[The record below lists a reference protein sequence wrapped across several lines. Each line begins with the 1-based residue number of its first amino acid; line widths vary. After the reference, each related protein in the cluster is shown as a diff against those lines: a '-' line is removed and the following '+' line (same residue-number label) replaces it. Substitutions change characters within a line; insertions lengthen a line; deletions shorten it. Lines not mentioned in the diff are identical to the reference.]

1 MDPGKNGW
9 LQEYLEFR
17 KGLLKDYQLDKR
29 KTAHPEQALY
39 RILQPTGLMYG
50 QSVKVLDHPDSDKW
64 SEKERLKILLAE
76 SLIGSSI
83 LFYDKTIEGEK
94 DLSEIIQQTVE
105 SISNFYNHVF
115 PELNTSGKTWY
126 GKKKSPMEVA
136 EQILEKRIERSAA
149 HANNFW
155 INFFHN
161 SLLFLDIYIFGQ
173 WIHTKGDQVVS
184 DFFKYQREELRFSVV
199 KVITSAAHANHTVE
213 FEERKLLEYFLQ
225 SAGLSSEKKKEARG
239 LFEQG
244 TEIEGLDLPTNN
256 SWILRKYFLE
266 MAILTI
272 WSDKL
277 VEDVEISFL
286 KRLAKHLS
294 FSEEELE
301 NSLIALEGFV
311 LQHWDELGHLQN
323 KKDFK
328 QVSDQFISRIA
339 RVVEINKG
347 RLMKEVK
354 SNPDMMHLL
363 KKAQSNELTLDEK
376 LSLRE
381 GILNMFKT
389 IPNFAVVSLPQKFLT
404 LPILLKT
411 IPKDFFSEVLQS

>member
-17 KGLLKDYQLDKR
+17 KGLLKDYQLDKK
-29 KTAHPEQALY
+29 KTVHPEQALY

-50 QSVKVLDHPDSDKW
+50 QSVKILDHLDSDKW
-64 SEKERLKILLAE
+64 NEKERLKILLAE

-83 LFYDKTIEGEK
+83 LFYDRTIKDEK
-94 DLSEIIQQTVE
+94 DISAIIQQTIE

-115 PELNTSGKTWY
+115 PELNTSAKTWY
-126 GKKKSPMEVA
+126 GKKKTPMELA

-173 WIHTKGDQVVS
+173 WIHTQGDQVVS

-311 LQHWDELGHLQN
+311 LQHWDELSHLQN

-328 QVSDQFISRIA
+328 QVSDQFINRIA
-339 RVVEINKG
+339 RVAEINKV
-347 RLMKEVK
+347 RLLKEAK
-354 SNPDMMHLL
+354 ANPEMIQLL
-363 KKAQSNELTLDEK
+363 KKAQSDELTLEEK
-376 LSLRE
+376 LSVRE

-389 IPNFAVVSLPQKFLT
+389 IPNLISGFLM
-404 LPILLKT
+404 
-411 IPKDFFSEVLQS
+411 DFRGESSRR